1 LNAGGAAAGRGGG
14 CCALLD
20 LFVEIQ
26 EKDQQIIRK

>member
-14 CCALLD
+14 CALLD